1 MFNRLT
7 SVWMG
12 DLDLYMDE
20 NFIKQAFSTM
30 GETASAVKIIYN
42 RVTGGAAGY
51 CFVELADEASVDRC
65 VSSLNGKV
73 VPGSNPPRKFKLN
86 YATYGKRT
94 DTGPEYS
101 IFVGDLSPDVDD
113 QQLHEF
119 FAKKYASCK
128 SGKVV
133 TDPSGISRG
142 YGFVKFTDEKE
153 QSKALE
159 ECQNATGLGGK
170 PIRISIAINK
180 SNKGNNYQQNH
191 NYSNYQQGYYQ
202 QPYQNYYPQWGYD
215 QYNSY
220 NYNYGSYGPPPPGP
234 GMMGPPP
241 PGPGMM
247 APPPPFMPPVPA
259 DAHHTTEQMQ
269 DFSEDGLE
277 EPVEDPQPMTD
288 VDALNRQY
296 MDRSEELY
304 DSLMQCHWQPL
315 DSVTST
321 IPAQA
326 HS

>member
-1 MFNRLT
+1 
-7 SVWMG
+7 
-12 DLDLYMDE
+12 
-20 NFIKQAFSTM
+20 M

-51 CFVELADEASVDRC
+51 CFVELPDEASVDRC
-65 VSSLNGKV
+65 VASLNGKI

-86 YATYGKRT
+86 FATYGKRT
-94 DTGPEYS
+94 DTGPDYS
-101 IFVGDLSPDVDD
+101 IFVGDLTPEVDD
-113 QQLHEF
+113 QQLHDF
-119 FAKKYASCK
+119 FAKKYTSCK

-133 TDPSGISRG
+133 TDHSGNSRG

-153 QSKALE
+153 QSQALE

-180 SNKGNNYQQNH
+180 SNKTSNNYQPSQSYN
-191 NYSNYQQGYYQ
+191 NYQQGYYQ
-202 QPYQNYYPQWGYD
+202 QPYQNYYQQWGYD

-247 APPPPFMPPVPA
+247 GPPPPFMPPV
-259 DAHHTTEQMQ
+259 HTDIQQPTEQTQ
-269 DFSEDGLE
+269 DCSEDGLE
-277 EPVEDPQPMTD
+277 EPVEDPLPKTD

-296 MDRSEELY
+296 MERSEELY

-315 DSVTST
+315 DSVTSE
-321 IPAQA
+321 IPMQA